1 MSETM
6 EQNLAATTTAQPAPS
21 LDQLTLEVKFYLGQ
35 TAQNVIEVG
44 KRLAQAK
51 GMLPHGEFGGWLENN
66 FGLSQSSANKF
77 MAVAERFGKSESI
90 PNLKPTQMIAM
101 LSLPADETEQFI
113 EDKAAAGTPVE
124 DMTIR
129 TLHKEIE
136 QWKSRAEVNENAVTE
151 KEQRISQLASNFNSL
166 QNEKAQ
172 LQRDLDDARNQLKNQ
187 KPVIQAPADYE
198 HIKSELAKLR
208 NEKAA
213 LQNKLDNSNA
223 KRLAELD
230 AKIAAMQKEID
241 AHVTAEDYA
250 SVAQKLDTILSL
262 INDVLN
268 SKNAGRVMAD
278 YERNNPDRYHMI
290 LAQFDTFL
298 EIMK

>member
-172 LQRDLDDARNQLKNQ
+172 LQRDLDDALNQLKNQ

-198 HIKSELAKLR
+198 HIMSELAKLR

-230 AKIAAMQKEID
+230 AKIADMQKQID
-241 AHVTAEDYA
+241 AQISAE
-250 SVAQKLDTILSL
+250 
-262 INDVLN
+262 
-268 SKNAGRVMAD
+268 
-278 YERNNPDRYHMI
+278 
-290 LAQFDTFL
+290 
-298 EIMK
+298 

>member
-172 LQRDLDDARNQLKNQ
+172 LQRDLDDALNQLKNQ

-230 AKIAAMQKEID
+230 AKIADMQKQID
-241 AHVTAEDYA
+241 AQISAEDYA
-250 SVAQKLDTILSL
+250 NVAQKLDTILSL

-268 SKNAGRVMAD
+268 SKNVGRVTAD

-290 LAQFDTFL
+290 LAQFGTFL

>member
-1 MSETM
+1 M
-6 EQNLAATTTAQPAPS
+6 EESTTALAPS

-51 GMLPHGEFGGWLENN
+51 KMLPHGEWQNWLKDN
-66 FGLSQSSANKF
+66 FNLSQMSANRF
-77 MAVAERFGKSESI
+77 MRVAERFGKINNVVNFQPS
-90 PNLKPTQMIAM
+90 QMFEM
-101 LSLPADETEQFI
+101 LALPADETEQFI
-113 EDKAAAGTPVE
+113 EAKAAAGTPVE
-124 DMTIR
+124 DMTIKA
-129 TLHKEIE
+129 LHKEIE